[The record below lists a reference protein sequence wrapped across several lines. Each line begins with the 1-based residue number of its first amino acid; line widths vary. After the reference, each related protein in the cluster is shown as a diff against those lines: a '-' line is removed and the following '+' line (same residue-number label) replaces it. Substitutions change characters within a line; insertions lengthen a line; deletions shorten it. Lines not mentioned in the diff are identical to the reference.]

1 MYKQLFLILIA
12 ALLLGG
18 CQKDPSNISQKDA
31 YSSGEYPKSLNDLLG
46 VLGAGYGNY
55 RSEQLAG
62 FQLLCKTFACSEHI
76 ADLAYGGDQPW
87 TELAL
92 NHLSVSNT
100 YANDLWRGLY
110 VGVKEANAFL
120 DRADFYEANYMA
132 PSELQTL
139 NYMRG
144 EAYFL
149 RAFYYFNLECFFGE
163 AYISAGGA
171 GADKLGVPIYTAIP
185 SSLAE
190 TQQPRRKT
198 REVWDMIIDD
208 LKKSAGLLHGAQW
221 TGPNRGRATEWSA
234 KALLGKAYVF
244 TQDWANAKP
253 VLLDVIN
260 NSGRSLMPF
269 AKYSNAFND
278 IPANEFNEESL
289 FEINVDRVPAN
300 YGIFADFPPNKNL
313 TTSQGLI
320 WSPSAIGNDGIERGP
335 NNNLGYCNE
344 FVHDRN
350 LRRFGF
356 DLPIYNLIDNPD
368 YDPSKS
374 PSLTN
379 QAKIIDPDY
388 KQQSLDLRTN
398 KTVDPRLYV
407 VALQPWVD
415 SVTNEGIRKPVARC
429 VGIGENIQQFFHG
442 WSFKK
447 FATLDNN
454 MWAKANAADGAN
466 YYILRLADVF
476 LLYAEACMNSNENSV
491 ALEYINKVKR
501 RAYGYADYNA
511 VSPVDYEG
519 LTDAT
524 MAPPSDINLA
534 NNPLRY
540 ERYAELFA
548 EGHWWFDI
556 CRWRIG
562 QAEASYYGTTLPT
575 GGAIEWS
582 ETRSYSFPI
591 PSNEINSNAA
601 IGDQNP
607 GY

>member
-1 MYKQLFLILIA
+1 MCKPFYY
-12 ALLLGG
+12 LLLSVLLLAG
-18 CQKDPSNISQKDA
+18 CKKDPSNIAQRDA

-76 ADLAYGGDQPW
+76 ADLAYGGDQSW
-87 TELAL
+87 TELAM
-92 NHLSVSNT
+92 NHLSVTNT
-100 YANDLWRGLY
+100 YANDLWKGLY
-110 VGVKEANAFL
+110 VGIKEANAFL

-132 PSELQTL
+132 PSELQML

-163 AYISAGGA
+163 SYIRADGT
-171 GADKLGVPIYTAIP
+171 GADKLGVPVYTAIP

-190 TQQPRRKT
+190 TQQPRKTT
-198 REVWDMIIDD
+198 REVWDLIIAD
-208 LKKSAGLLHGAQW
+208 LKQSAELLHGAEW
-221 TGPNRGRATEWSA
+221 TGASRGRATEWSA

-244 TQDWANAKP
+244 TQDWPNAKT
-253 VLLDVIN
+253 VLQDVIN
-260 NSGRSLMPF
+260 NSGKTLMPF
-269 AKYSNAFND
+269 SKYSNAFND

-320 WSPSAIGNDGIERGP
+320 WSPTAIGNDGIERGP

-356 DLPIYNLIDNPD
+356 DLPVYNLVNNPT
-368 YDPSKS
+368 YNASQS

-388 KQQSLDLRTN
+388 KAASIDMRIN

-415 SVTNEGIRKPVARC
+415 SVTNEGVRKPVARC
-429 VGIGENIQQFFHG
+429 VGIGQSIEEFFNG

-447 FATLDNN
+447 FATIDNN

-476 LLYAEACMNSNENSV
+476 LLYAEACMNSNENGQ

-501 RAYGYADYNA
+501 RAYGYANYNA
-511 VSPVDYEG
+511 TSPVDYAS
-519 LTDAT
+519 LTSPT
-524 MAPPSDINLA
+524 MAGTADPNLT
-534 NNPLRY
+534 NQPLRY
-540 ERYAELFA
+540 ERYVELFA
-548 EGHWWFDI
+548 EGHWWFDV

-562 QAEASYYGTTLPT
+562 QSEANYYGTTLPT
-575 GGAIEWS
+575 GGVIEWD
-582 ETRSYSFPI
+582 ENRSYAFPI
-591 PSNEINSNAA
+591 PSSEINSNSA
-601 IGDQNP
+601 IGNQNP

>member
-1 MYKQLFLILIA
+1 MYKKIFLITIA
-12 ALLLGG
+12 ALSFAG
-18 CQKDPSNISQKDA
+18 CRKDPDSVAQKDA
-31 YSSGEYPKSLNDLLG
+31 YSSAEYPKSLKDLLG

-55 RSEQLAG
+55 RSYELAG
-62 FQLLCKTFACSEHI
+62 FQLLCKTFACSEHT
-76 ADLAYGGDQPW
+76 ADLAYGGEQAW
-87 TELAL
+87 TELVL
-92 NHLSVSNT
+92 NHISVSNA
-100 YANDLWRGLY
+100 YANDLWKGLY

-120 DRADFYEANYMA
+120 DRADFYEKNYMT
-132 PSELQTL
+132 PSEQKMV

-163 AYISAGGA
+163 AYITTSGG
-171 GADKLGVPIYTAIP
+171 GDKLGVPLYTAIP
-185 SSLAE
+185 KSLEE
-190 TQQPRRKT
+190 TQQPRKT
-198 REVWDMIIDD
+198 AREVWDLIIGD
-208 LKKSAGLLHGAQW
+208 LKKSAELLKGATW
-221 TGPNRGRATEWSA
+221 EGPSRGRVTEWSA

-244 TQDWANAKP
+244 TQDWNSAKP

-260 NSGRSLMPF
+260 NSGKSLMPF
-269 AKYSNAFND
+269 GKYRNAFND

-320 WSPSAIGNDGIERGP
+320 WSPSAIGDNGIEGGP

-356 DLPIYNLIDNPD
+356 DIPGDTLVTNPAFD
-368 YDPSKS
+368 GGKPE
-374 PSLTN
+374 SLTN
-379 QAKIIDPDY
+379 QKKIIDPTY
-388 KQQSLDLRTN
+388 KAASWNARTN

-407 VALQPWVD
+407 VALQPWID
-415 SVTNEGIRKPVARC
+415 SVTNNKIHKPVGKC
-429 VGIGENIQQFFHG
+429 VGIGADIQKFLRG

-447 FATLDNN
+447 FTTMDEN

-466 YYILRLADVF
+466 YYILRLADVY
-476 LLYAEACMNSNENSV
+476 LLYAEACMNSSENET
-491 ALEYINKVKR
+491 AREYINKVKR
-501 RAYGYADYNA
+501 RAYGLPVNA
-511 VSPVDYEG
+511 VSPIDYG
-519 LTDAT
+519 SLSAAT
-524 MAPPSDINLA
+524 KANDPNLA

-540 ERYAELFA
+540 ERYVELFA
-548 EGHWWFDI
+548 EGHWWFDV

-562 QAEASYYGTTLPT
+562 KAEATYYGTTLPF
-575 GGAIEWS
+575 GGPIEWS
-582 ETRSYSFPI
+582 DERSYAFPI
-591 PSNEINSNAA
+591 PSNEINSNAK
-601 IGDQNP
+601 IGKQNP

>member
-1 MYKQLFLILIA
+1 MFKKILIITIA
-12 ALLLGG
+12 TLSIVG
-18 CQKDPSNISQKDA
+18 CKKDPVNVAQKDA
-31 YSSGEYPKSLNDLLG
+31 YSSSEYPKSLKDLLG

-55 RSEQLAG
+55 RSYELAG
-62 FQLLCKTFACSEHI
+62 FQLLCKTFACSEHT
-76 ADLAYGGDQPW
+76 ADLAYGGEQAW

-92 NHLSVSNT
+92 NHLSVSNA
-100 YANDLWRGLY
+100 YANDLWKGLY

-120 DRADFYEANYMA
+120 ERANFFEKNYMA
-132 PSELQTL
+132 PSELQMV

-163 AYISAGGA
+163 TYISSSGG
-171 GADKLGVPIYTAIP
+171 GDKLGVPLYTAIP
-185 SSLAE
+185 KSLEE
-190 TQQPRRKT
+190 TQQPRKTT
-198 REVWDMIIDD
+198 REVWDFIIND
-208 LKKSAGLLHGAQW
+208 LKRSAELLRGANW
-221 TGPNRGRATEWSA
+221 SGASKGRVTEWSA

-244 TQDWANAKP
+244 TQDWGNAKTT
-253 VLLDVIN
+253 LLDVIN
-260 NSGRSLMPF
+260 NSGKSLMPF
-269 AKYSNAFND
+269 SKYKEAFND
-278 IPANEFNEESL
+278 KPENEFNEESL

-320 WSPSAIGNDGIERGP
+320 WSPSAIGDNGIENGP

-344 FVHDRN
+344 FVHDKN

-356 DLPIYNLIDNPD
+356 DLAKYTLVNNPAF
-368 YDPSKS
+368 DPGKS
-374 PSLTN
+374 ESLTN
-379 QAKIIDPDY
+379 QKKIVDPAY
-388 KQQSLDLRTN
+388 KQASIDMRTN
-398 KTVDPRLYV
+398 KTTDPRLYV

-415 SVTNEGIRKPVARC
+415 SVTNNDIRKPVGKC
-429 VGIGENIQQFFHG
+429 VGIGADIQQYLHG

-447 FATLDNN
+447 FTTMDNN
-454 MWAKANAADGAN
+454 LWAKANAADGAN

-476 LLYAEACMNSNENSV
+476 LLHAEACMNSSDNAT

-501 RAYGYADYNA
+501 RAYGYPVNG
-511 VSPVDYEG
+511 VSPVDYAS
-519 LTDAT
+519 LS
-524 MAPPSDINLA
+524 APTKANDPNLG

-548 EGHWWFDI
+548 EGHWWFDV

-562 QAEASYYGTTLPT
+562 KAESQYYGNTLPT
-575 GGAIEWS
+575 GGPIEWS
-582 ETRSYSFPI
+582 DERSYSFPI
-591 PSNEINSNAA
+591 PSNEINSNAK
-601 IGDQNP
+601 IGKQNS